1 MPEQKRTARGVV
13 GGLLGFIGLSA
24 AAGVLVTATVTPAL
38 AVTGITANSAI
49 GVFDDLPE
57 YLEITPLMEKSNIY
71 AKDGDKNV
79 LLASFYEQNR
89 VEVQWDEIS
98 QYLKD
103 AAVATEDNRYYE
115 HGGIDLTGT
124 LRAIVS
130 NQLGEDTQGGSSITQ
145 QYVKNVRI
153 QKCESETDTK
163 EELSKCYD
171 EVAGVHYS
179 RKLKEMRY
187 AIGLE
192 KEYSKDEIL
201 RGYLNISGF
210 GGVIYGVESAANY
223 YFGTSAK
230 DVTLAQAAT
239 LMGIVNNPNLLR
251 IDKPDNPDNGEE
263 NGYALTKKRRD
274 VVLVAMKHYGKITD
288 EQYEEAVN
296 TEIKPNITAPKGGCA
311 AAGSNAYFCD
321 YVTQVISE
329 NEAFGDTKPE
339 RVSLLKRGGLDIY
352 TSLDLRLQK
361 TEADSLHAA
370 VPSHEDGMKLGGT
383 ATSIEPGTGRILAMV
398 QNTAYSNNP
407 EKGAGYTV
415 VNYNTD
421 KTYGGSSG
429 FQPGSTWKTM
439 VLVEWLLQGHSTQE
453 IVNATRRDFHYQTCN
468 GPVAW
473 APGPK
478 NAGDGGGM
486 PGGMYSV
493 QRGTTQSINTVFA
506 AMGEKLDICDVN
518 KTAVALGAH
527 AANGD
532 ELQANASS
540 LIGSGSTIAP
550 LSMANAYATL
560 AAGGKHCE
568 PRAIDKIVKADGSEM
583 EVPGTSCDQAI
594 PENVAATA
602 VQSLTQ
608 VMTQG
613 TGRAGN
619 PYAGPVFGKTGTTDA
634 YKDTWLATSTTEVAN
649 AVWVGNLNST
659 NFTPMNH
666 KYLNGAPAHRIKF
679 GLTQEIVRKTFELYG
694 GNDFPAADKDLTRRI
709 LKDVPDVVGQ
719 SVEEATQ
726 SLKDAGFTVS
736 VADEQ
741 VDSTIE
747 AGKVASTDP
756 AGGARVNS
764 GSTVT
769 ISVSNGEGREV
780 PDVVGE
786 SYDAAKNKLE
796 SAGFTVKK
804 AGSCEPGG
812 EKDTVAAQDP
822 GAGETSGDGS
832 TVNVTVYCGD
842 TGDKGKGNGKGN
854 DDD

>member
-1 MPEQKRTARGVV
+1 MPEQKRTARGVL

-38 AVTGITANSAI
+38 AVTGMTANSAI
-49 GVFDDLPE
+49 GIFDDLPE

-71 AKDGDKNV
+71 AKDGDKDV

-103 AAVATEDNRYYE
+103 AAVSTEDNRYYE

-124 LRAIVS
+124 LRAVVS

-153 QKCESETDTK
+153 QKCESETDNK
-163 EELSKCYD
+163 EDLSKCYD

-192 KEYSKDEIL
+192 KRYSKDEIL

-223 YFGTSAK
+223 YFGTTAK

-239 LMGIVNNPNLLR
+239 IIGIVNNPNMLR

-274 VVLVAMKHYGKITD
+274 VVLKAMLFYGKITQ
-288 EQYEEAVN
+288 EQYDEAIE
-296 TEIKPNITAPKGGCA
+296 TEITPNITQPKGGCA

-321 YVTQVISE
+321 YVTKVIAN
-329 NEAFGDTKPE
+329 NETFGKTAAE
-339 RVSLLKRGGLDIY
+339 RLSTLKRGGLDIY
-352 TSLDLRLQK
+352 TTLDLRLQK
-361 TEADSLHAA
+361 TEADALHAA
-370 VPSHEDGMKLGGT
+370 VPSHKDGMKLGGV
-383 ATSIEPGTGRILAMV
+383 ATTIEPGTGRILAMT

-407 EKGAGYTV
+407 EKGAGYTA

-421 KTYGGSSG
+421 KDYGGSSG
-429 FQPGSTWKTM
+429 MQPGSTWKTM
-439 VLVEWLLQGHSTQE
+439 VLVEWLLQGHSINET
-453 IVNATRRDFHYQTCN
+453 VNATRRDFHYQTCD
-468 GPVAW
+468 GPSNW

-486 PGGMYSV
+486 PGGMYTV
-493 QRGTTQSINTVFA
+493 QKGMTQSINTVLA
-506 AMGEKLDICDVN
+506 AMGEKLDLCDIAN
-518 KTAVALGAH
+518 TAEALGAH
-527 AANGD
+527 
-532 ELQANASS
+532 NATGADLTHYPTT
-540 LIGSGSTIAP
+540 LIGTSEDTIAP

-583 EVPGTSCDQAI
+583 EVPGKSCDQAI

-602 VQSLTQ
+602 VQALTK
-608 VMTQG
+608 VMTEG
-613 TGRAGN
+613 TGRGGN
-619 PYAGPVFGKTGTTDA
+619 PYAGPIFGKTGTTDA
-634 YKDTWLATSTTEVAN
+634 YKDTWLVTSTTKASN
-649 AVWVGNLNST
+649 AVWVGNLTSG

-666 KYLNGAPAHRIKF
+666 TWINGKLGSQIKF
-679 GLTQEIVRKTFELYG
+679 GLTQTIAGKTFELYG
-694 GNDFPAADKDLTRRI
+694 GDPFPEADKDLTRRV
-709 LKDVPDVVGQ
+709 LKNVPDVVGQ
-719 SVEEATQ
+719 SVEDATQ
-726 SLKDAGFTVS
+726 ALKDAGFAVTVS
-736 VADEQ
+736 DEQ
-741 VDSTIE
+741 VDSTVE

-756 AGGARVNS
+756 AGGERINEGSAVTIYVSNGKGKS
-764 GSTVT
+764 VPDVTGKSYDDAQDALEDDGFSVKQAEKCSPDGKKDTVVSQDPGGGSTAAEGSTVT
-769 ISVSNGEGREV
+769 LTVGCGNG
-780 PDVVGE
+780 
-786 SYDAAKNKLE
+786 
-796 SAGFTVKK
+796 
-804 AGSCEPGG
+804 
-812 EKDTVAAQDP
+812 
-822 GAGETSGDGS
+822 
-832 TVNVTVYCGD
+832 
-842 TGDKGKGNGKGN
+842 GDKGKDKDN
-854 DDD
+854 

>member
-1 MPEQKRTARGVV
+1 MPEQKRTARGVL

-38 AVTGITANSAI
+38 AVTGMTANSAI
-49 GVFDDLPE
+49 GIFDDLPE

-71 AKDGDKNV
+71 AKDGDKDV

-103 AAVATEDNRYYE
+103 AAVSTEDNRYYE

-153 QKCESETDTK
+153 QKCESETDNK
-163 EELSKCYD
+163 EDLSKCYD

-192 KEYSKDEIL
+192 KRYSKDEIL

-223 YFGTSAK
+223 YFGTTAK

-239 LMGIVNNPNLLR
+239 IIGMVNNPNMLR

-263 NGYALTKKRRD
+263 NGYAMTKHRRD
-274 VVLVAMKHYGKITD
+274 VVLKAMLYYGKITQDQYD
-288 EQYEEAVN
+288 EAIE
-296 TEIKPNITAPKGGCA
+296 TEITPNITQPKGGCA

-321 YVTQVISE
+321 YVTKVIAN
-329 NEAFGDTKPE
+329 NETFGKTAAE
-339 RVSLLKRGGLDIY
+339 RLSTLKRGGLDIY
-352 TSLDLRLQK
+352 TTLDLRLQK
-361 TEADSLHAA
+361 TEADALHAA
-370 VPSHEDGMKLGGT
+370 VPSHVDGMKLGGV
-383 ATSIEPGTGRILAMV
+383 ATTIQPGTGRILAMT

-407 EKGAGYTV
+407 EKGAGYTA

-421 KTYGGSSG
+421 KDYGGSSG
-429 FQPGSTWKTM
+429 MQPGSTWKTM
-439 VLVEWLLQGHSTQE
+439 VLVEWLLQGHSINET
-453 IVNATRRDFHYQTCN
+453 VNATRRDFHYQTCD
-468 GPVAW
+468 GPSNW

-486 PGGMYSV
+486 PGGMYTV
-493 QRGTTQSINTVFA
+493 QKGMTQSINTVLA
-506 AMGEKLDICDVN
+506 AMGEKLDLCDIAN
-518 KTAVALGAH
+518 TAEALGAH
-527 AANGD
+527 
-532 ELQANASS
+532 NATGADLTHYPTT
-540 LIGSGSTIAP
+540 LIGTSEDTIAP

-583 EVPGTSCDQAI
+583 EVPGKSCDQAI

-602 VQSLTQ
+602 VQALTK
-608 VMTQG
+608 VMTEG
-613 TGRAGN
+613 TGRGGN
-619 PYAGPVFGKTGTTDA
+619 PYAGPIFGKTGTTDA
-634 YKDTWLATSTTEVAN
+634 YKDTWLVTSTTKASN
-649 AVWVGNLNST
+649 AVWVGNLTSG

-666 KYLNGAPAHRIKF
+666 TWINGKLGSQIKF
-679 GLTQEIVRKTFELYG
+679 GLTQTIAGKTFELYG
-694 GNDFPAADKDLTRRI
+694 GDPFPEADKDLTRRV
-709 LKDVPDVVGQ
+709 LKNVPDVVGQ
-719 SVEEATQ
+719 SVEDATQ
-726 SLKDAGFTVS
+726 ALKDAGFAVTVS
-736 VADEQ
+736 DEQ
-741 VDSTIE
+741 VDSTVE

-756 AGGARVNS
+756 AGGERINEGSAVTIYVSNGKGKS
-764 GSTVT
+764 VPDVTGKSYDDAQDALEDEGFSVKQAEKCSPDGKKDTVVSQDPGGGSTAAEGSTVT
-769 ISVSNGEGREV
+769 LTVGCGNG
-780 PDVVGE
+780 
-786 SYDAAKNKLE
+786 
-796 SAGFTVKK
+796 
-804 AGSCEPGG
+804 
-812 EKDTVAAQDP
+812 
-822 GAGETSGDGS
+822 
-832 TVNVTVYCGD
+832 
-842 TGDKGKGNGKGN
+842 GDKGKDKDN
-854 DDD
+854 

>member
-124 LRAIVS
+124 LRAVVS

-153 QKCESETDTK
+153 QKCESDTDNK
-163 EELSKCYD
+163 EDLTKCYD

-239 LMGIVNNPNLLR
+239 IMGIVNNPNLLR
-251 IDKPDNPDNGEE
+251 IDHPDNEANGEE

-288 EQYEEAVN
+288 EQYKEAIN
-296 TEIKPNITAPKGGCA
+296 TEITPNITSPKGGCA
-311 AAGSNAYFCD
+311 NAGANAYFCD
-321 YVTQVISE
+321 YVTKVIAN
-329 NEAFGDTKPE
+329 NEAFGDTQAE
-339 RVSLLKRGGLDIY
+339 RVSTLKRGGLDIY
-352 TSLDLRLQK
+352 TSLDLRLQN
-361 TEADSLHAA
+361 TEGNALHAA
-370 VPSHEDGMKLGGT
+370 VPSTEEGMKLGGT

-398 QNTAYSNNP
+398 QNTAYSNSKD
-407 EKGAGYTV
+407 KGAGYTA

-421 KTYGGSSG
+421 KAYGGSSG

-439 VLVEWLLQGHSTQE
+439 VLVEWLLQGHSINE
-453 IVNATRRDFHYQTCN
+453 IVNATKRDFHYQTCE
-468 GPVAW
+468 GPANW

-478 NAGDGGGM
+478 NSGDGGGS
-486 PGGMYSV
+486 PGGMFSV
-493 QRGTTQSINTVFA
+493 QKGITQSINTVLA
-506 AMGEKLDICDVN
+506 AMGEKLDLCDIAN
-518 KTAVALGAH
+518 TAESLGAH
-527 AANGD
+527 S
-532 ELQANASS
+532 ASGADLTHYPTT
-540 LIGSGSTIAP
+540 LIGTSEDTIAP

-560 AAGGKHCE
+560 AAGGMHCE

-602 VQSLTQ
+602 VQALTQ

-613 TGRAGN
+613 TGRGGN
-619 PYAGPVFGKTGTTDA
+619 PYAGPIFGKTGTTDA
-634 YKDTWLATSTTEVAN
+634 YKDTWLVTSSTKVAN
-649 AVWVGNLNST
+649 AVWVGNLNSS

-666 KYLNGAPAHRIKF
+666 KWINGQLGSQIKF
-679 GLTQEIVRKTFELYG
+679 GLTQTIASKTFELYG
-694 GNDFPAADKDLTRRI
+694 GDPFPEADKNLTRRI

-719 SVEEATQ
+719 SVEDATS
-726 SLKDAGFTVS
+726 SLDDAGFSVS
-736 VADEQ
+736 VSEDQ
-741 VDSTIE
+741 VDSTVE

-764 GSTVT
+764 GSTIT
-769 ISVSNGEGREV
+769 IYVSNGEGKEV

-786 SYDAAKNKLE
+786 KYNSAKKSLE
-796 SAGFTVKK
+796 GEGFKVKK

-812 EKDTVAAQDP
+812 DKDTVASQDP
-822 GAGETSGDGS
+822 GAGETGGDGS
-832 TVNVTVYCGD
+832 TVTLTLYCGD
-842 TGDKGKGNGKGN
+842 KGDNGKGDG
-854 DDD
+854 DD

>member
-1 MPEQKRTARGVV
+1 MV
-13 GGLLGFIGLSA
+13 GGLLGFVGLSA
-24 AAGVLVTATVTPAL
+24 AAGVLVTAAVTPAL

-124 LRAIVS
+124 LRALVS

-153 QKCESETDTK
+153 QKCERDTDSK
-163 EELSKCYD
+163 EELAKCYD

-251 IDKPDNPDNGEE
+251 IDKPDNPDNGAE
-263 NGYALTKKRRD
+263 NGYALTKQRRD
-274 VVLVAMKHYGKITD
+274 VVLKAMLYYGKITQ
-288 EQYEEAVN
+288 EQYDEAIA
-296 TEIKPNITAPKGGCA
+296 TEIKPNITPPKGGCA

-329 NEAFGDTKPE
+329 NEAFGDSKAE

-352 TSLDLRLQK
+352 TTLDLRLQK
-361 TEADSLHAA
+361 TEADALHSA

-383 ATSIEPGTGRILAMV
+383 ATTIEPGTGRILAMV
-398 QNTAYSNNP
+398 QNTAYSANP
-407 EKGAGYTV
+407 DKGPGYTA
-415 VNYNTD
+415 VNFNTD
-421 KTYGGSSG
+421 KKYGGSSG

-439 VLVEWLLQGHSTQE
+439 VLVEWLLQGHSTNE
-453 IVNATRRDFHYQTCN
+453 IVNATKRDFHYQTCE
-468 GPVAW
+468 GPANW

-486 PGGMYSV
+486 PGGMYTV
-493 QRGTTQSINTVFA
+493 QKGMTQSINTVLA
-506 AMGEKLDICDVN
+506 AMGEQLDLCDIAN
-518 KTAVALGAH
+518 TAEAMGAH
-527 AANGD
+527 SATGA
-532 ELQANASS
+532 ELTHYPTT
-540 LIGSGSTIAP
+540 LIGTSEDTIAP

-560 AAGGKHCE
+560 AAGGMHCE

-583 EVPGTSCDQAI
+583 KVPGKTCDQAI

-613 TGRAGN
+613 TGRGGN
-619 PYAGPVFGKTGTTDA
+619 PWTGPIFGKTGTTDA
-634 YKDTWLATSTTEVAN
+634 YKDTWLVTSTTEAAN

-666 KYLNGAPAHRIKF
+666 KWIKGGLGSQVKF
-679 GLTQEIVRKTFELYG
+679 GITQTIASKTFELYG
-694 GNDFPAADKDLTRRI
+694 GNPFPEADKNLTRRI

-719 SVEEATQ
+719 SVEDATKT
-726 SLKDAGFTVS
+726 LKDAGFGVTV
-736 VADEQ
+736 AEEQ
-741 VDSTIE
+741 VNSTIE
-747 AGKVASTDP
+747 AGKVASTNP
-756 AGGARVNS
+756 AGGERANS
-764 GSTVT
+764 GSMIT
-769 ISVSNGEGREV
+769 ISVSNGKGTSV

-786 SYDAAKNKLE
+786 SYDAAKDALAD
-796 SAGFTVKK
+796 AGFTAKK

-812 EKDTVAAQDP
+812 DKDTVAKQDP
-822 GAGETSGDGS
+822 GAGETGGEGA
-832 TVNVTVYCGD
+832 TVTLTLYCGD
-842 TGDKGKGNGKGN
+842 NGDKGRGN

>member
-1 MPEQKRTARGVV
+1 MPEQKRTARGVL

-38 AVTGITANSAI
+38 AVTGMTANSAI
-49 GVFDDLPE
+49 GIFDDLPE

-71 AKDGDKNV
+71 AKDGDKDV

-103 AAVATEDNRYYE
+103 AAVSTEDNRYYE

-124 LRAIVS
+124 LRAVVS

-153 QKCESETDTK
+153 QKCESETDNK
-163 EELSKCYD
+163 EDLSKCYD

-192 KEYSKDEIL
+192 KRYSKDEIL

-223 YFGTSAK
+223 YFGTTAK

-239 LMGIVNNPNLLR
+239 IIGIVNNPNMLR

-274 VVLVAMKHYGKITD
+274 VVLKAMLFYGKITQ
-288 EQYEEAVN
+288 EQYDEAIE
-296 TEIKPNITAPKGGCA
+296 TEITPNITQPKGGCA

-321 YVTQVISE
+321 YVTKVIAN
-329 NEAFGDTKPE
+329 NETFGKTAAE
-339 RVSLLKRGGLDIY
+339 RLSTLKRGGLDIY
-352 TSLDLRLQK
+352 TTLDLRLQK
-361 TEADSLHAA
+361 TEADALHAA
-370 VPSHEDGMKLGGT
+370 VPSHKDGMKLGGV
-383 ATSIEPGTGRILAMV
+383 ATTIQPGTGRILAMT

-407 EKGAGYTV
+407 EKGAGYTA

-421 KTYGGSSG
+421 KDYGGSSG
-429 FQPGSTWKTM
+429 MQPGSTWKTM
-439 VLVEWLLQGHSTQE
+439 VLVEWLLQGHSINET
-453 IVNATRRDFHYQTCN
+453 VNATRRDFHYQTCD
-468 GPVAW
+468 GPSNW

-486 PGGMYSV
+486 PGGMYTV
-493 QRGTTQSINTVFA
+493 QKGMTQSINTVLA
-506 AMGEKLDICDVN
+506 AMGEKLDLCDIAN
-518 KTAVALGAH
+518 TAEALGAH
-527 AANGD
+527 
-532 ELQANASS
+532 NATGADLTHYPTT
-540 LIGSGSTIAP
+540 LIGTSEDTIAP

-583 EVPGTSCDQAI
+583 EVPGKSCDQAI

-602 VQSLTQ
+602 VQALTK
-608 VMTQG
+608 VMTEG
-613 TGRAGN
+613 TGRGGN
-619 PYAGPVFGKTGTTDA
+619 PYAGPIFGKTGTTDA
-634 YKDTWLATSTTEVAN
+634 YKDTWLVTSTTKASN
-649 AVWVGNLNST
+649 AVWVGNLTSG

-666 KYLNGAPAHRIKF
+666 TWINGKLGSQIKF
-679 GLTQEIVRKTFELYG
+679 GLTQTIAGKTFELYG
-694 GNDFPAADKDLTRRI
+694 GDPFPEADKDLTRRV
-709 LKDVPDVVGQ
+709 LKNVPDVVGQ
-719 SVEEATQ
+719 SVEDATQ
-726 SLKDAGFTVS
+726 ALKDAGFAVTVS
-736 VADEQ
+736 DEQ
-741 VDSTIE
+741 VDSTVE

-756 AGGARVNS
+756 AGGERINEGSAVTIYVSNGKGKS
-764 GSTVT
+764 VPDVTGKSYDDAQDALEDEGFSVKQAEKCSPDGKKDTVVSQDPGGGSTAAEGSTVT
-769 ISVSNGEGREV
+769 LTVGCGNG
-780 PDVVGE
+780 
-786 SYDAAKNKLE
+786 
-796 SAGFTVKK
+796 
-804 AGSCEPGG
+804 
-812 EKDTVAAQDP
+812 
-822 GAGETSGDGS
+822 
-832 TVNVTVYCGD
+832 
-842 TGDKGKGNGKGN
+842 GDKGKDKDN
-854 DDD
+854 